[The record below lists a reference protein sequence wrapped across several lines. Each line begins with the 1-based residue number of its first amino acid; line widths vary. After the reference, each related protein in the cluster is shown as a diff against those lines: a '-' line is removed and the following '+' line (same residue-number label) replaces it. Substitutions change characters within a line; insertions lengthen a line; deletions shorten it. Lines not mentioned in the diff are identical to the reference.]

1 MKFIS
6 GDVVILGRHT
16 TNHELGGLNWVSDM
30 DPYVGHTAVI
40 TNVSE
45 VSDVPG
51 LTTYEVE
58 GNSWSWREEALTL
71 VSRAP
76 KTYAVSFVS
85 FDGVLDLQFVRAPT
99 LLEALKIR
107 LRGILGAGGI
117 MDDEDV
123 SIVLNE
129 LNSEEEVYQYM
140 SNCDQAIIGK
150 EVPS

>member
-16 TNHELGGLNWVSDM
+16 THHVDGLNWVSDM
-30 DPYVGHTAVI
+30 DPYVGCTTVI

-85 FDGVLDLQFVRAPT
+85 FDGVLDLQFVQAPT

-107 LRGILGAGGI
+107 LRGILGEGGA
-117 MDDEDV
+117 MSDD
-123 SIVLNE
+123 SISIALNE